1 MPELPEVEVVRRGLE
16 KHLVGLHFT
25 EVEVLDSRPLRRHV
39 GGPASFVDQLVGRQV
54 QAAVRRGKFLWLVL
68 DDGAA
73 LTAHLGMSG
82 QLLVHSGLEAE
93 HFNHRHLRVRLRLE
107 GSTVLHHV
115 DQRMFGGLAVV
126 DMVPTSD
133 GFPGGCG
140 SQLNAIP
147 VTDTHVARDV
157 LDPYLDKA
165 QVIGRLQASSRA
177 IKTQLLDQGVI
188 SGIGN
193 IYADEALWA
202 ARIAGARP
210 GSSLSKAKLKLLLQ
224 STGEVMQRALA
235 QGGTSFDA
243 LYVNTEGEAGY
254 FARLLEV
261 YGREGQ
267 PCSRCGRLLRKEV
280 IGGRSH
286 VRCPNCQRNK
296 QG

>member
-1 MPELPEVEVVRRGLE
+1 M
-16 KHLVGLHFT
+16 
-25 EVEVLDSRPLRRHV
+25 
-39 GGPASFVDQLVGRQV
+39 

-82 QLLVHSGLEAE
+82 QLLVHSGAQAE
-93 HFNHRHLRVRLRLE
+93 LFSHRHLRVRLRLE

-177 IKTQLLDQGVI
+177 IKTLLLDQGVI

-243 LYVNTEGEAGY
+243 LYVNTEGESGY
-254 FARLLEV
+254 FARSLEV

-296 QG
+296 RG

>member
-1 MPELPEVEVVRRGLE
+1 
-16 KHLVGLHFT
+16 
-25 EVEVLDSRPLRRHV
+25 
-39 GGPASFVDQLVGRQV
+39 
-54 QAAVRRGKFLWLVL
+54 
-68 DDGAA
+68 
-73 LTAHLGMSG
+73 
-82 QLLVHSGLEAE
+82 
-93 HFNHRHLRVRLRLE
+93 
-107 GSTVLHHV
+107 
-115 DQRMFGGLAVV
+115 
-126 DMVPTSD
+126 MVPTSD

-177 IKTQLLDQGVI
+177 IKTLLLDQGVI

-202 ARIAGARP
+202 ARIARRP
-210 GSSLSKAKLKLLLQ
+210 AKVVHLVKAKFKNFLLQ

-243 LYVNTEGEAGY
+243 LYVNTEGESGY
-254 FARLLEV
+254 FARSLEV

-280 IGGRSH
+280 IGGAFTCTLPQLSA
-286 VRCPNCQRNK
+286 Q
-296 QG
+296 

>member
-25 EVEVLDSRPLRRHV
+25 AVEVLDSRPLRKHV

-82 QLLVHSGLEAE
+82 QLLVHSGAQAE
-93 HFNHRHLRVRLRLE
+93 LFSHRLRLE

-177 IKTQLLDQGVI
+177 IKTLLLDQGVI

-243 LYVNTEGEAGY
+243 LYVNTEGESGY
-254 FARLLEV
+254 FARSLEV

-267 PCSRCGRLLRKEV
+267 PCSRCGRLLCKEV